1 MKIIKIAALGL
12 LAAAAMSQAPAWA
25 HAALEHATPAKDAQ
39 LTSAPAAIILKFNEK
54 LEPSFS
60 AIKITDS
67 AGHAVTSDKATLD
80 VADART
86 LHAQLPALKPGVYTV
101 KWVAVGHD
109 GHRRNGSYQF
119 AVK

>member
-1 MKIIKIAALGL
+1 MKTIKIAILGL

-25 HAALEHATPAKDAQ
+25 HAALEVATPAKDAQ
-39 LTSAPAAIILKFNEK
+39 LTSAPTAITLKFNEK
-54 LEPSFS
+54 LEASFS
-60 AIKITDS
+60 SIKINDS
-67 AGHAVTSDKATLD
+67 AGHALASNKATLD
-80 VADART
+80 VADAST
-86 LHAQLPALKPGVYTV
+86 LQAQLPALKPGVYTV